1 MSDEFKYDIAF
12 SFLSKDETMAQE
24 INDCLQDRYQT
35 FIYTERQSELAGT
48 DGDESFK
55 RVFSTEARIVAVLF
69 RPEWGTTRWTRVE
82 QTAIRDRALDNG
94 YDFCTFV
101 AMTDPV
107 ERPNWLP
114 KNRLLYVAKR
124 FGLQGLAAA
133 LEARL
138 QERGGTV
145 SEESVAQRGQRLMRA
160 AEFAE
165 EAERF
170 RLRGG
175 VAGANAAVA
184 SLLDGLAQHAKEL
197 TEGSRLTF
205 SVETHSAEHVVV
217 SPNAVL
223 AVCWRQ
229 TYVNSLIDSEL
240 AVGFYDRLPRFYG
253 TLLHLEDARKLESAK
268 FDFKLVGPS
277 RPAWVSGQTEVAP
290 DDMAKHL
297 MMRLMHHDEMELRRK
312 NQRTR

>member
-1 MSDEFKYDIAF
+1 MATGEYDVAI
-12 SFLSKDETMAQE
+12 SFLAEDQPIAQALAE
-24 INDCLQDRYQT
+24 QLEASTLKVFFFPHNQK
-35 FIYTERQSELAGT
+35 ELAGT
-48 DGDESFK
+48 NGMESMRAPFLGA
-55 RVFSTEARIVAVLF
+55 RVNVVLF
-69 RPEWGTTRWTRVE
+69 KQPWGETPWTRVE
-82 QTAIRDRALDNG
+82 DAAISERCFKGGWSSLMFVQLDK
-94 YDFCTFV
+94 
-101 AMTDPV
+101 ASKLP
-107 ERPNWLP
+107 EWLP
-114 KNRLLYVAKR
+114 PMHVR
-124 FGLQGLAAA
+124 FAMKDYGIDQLVGAIKL
-133 LEARL
+133 RV
-138 QERGGTV
+138 QEQGGTF

-170 RLRGG
+170 RLKGG
-175 VAGANAAVA
+175 VAAANAAVA

-205 SVETHSAEHVVV
+205 SVETDSAEHVVI

-229 TYVNSLIDSEL
+229 TYVNSLSDSEL
-240 AVGFYDRLPRFYG
+240 AVGFYDKFPRFYG
-253 TLLHLEDARKLESAK
+253 TVHLEDARKLESAK

-277 RPAWVSGQTEVAP
+277 RPAWVSDKTEVAP

-312 NQRTR
+312 NKRTR